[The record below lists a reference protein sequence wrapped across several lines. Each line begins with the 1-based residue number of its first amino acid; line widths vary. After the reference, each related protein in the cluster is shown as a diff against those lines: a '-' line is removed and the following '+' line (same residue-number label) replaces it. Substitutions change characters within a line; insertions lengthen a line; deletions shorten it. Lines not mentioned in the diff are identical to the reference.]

1 MVPVAA
7 RLLLREHAR
16 LLLRGRLEFGEADRA
31 SESASASSPLHSIST
46 RCGAT
51 SAIGSGAVADA
62 RFEHL
67 LQRPRRRALQHAKK
81 MRAYARTQTTMS
93 GRKPPTRTSSSTS
106 RTGGSDAVQLCWPSH
121 VCEDALPPSI
131 DIVLPVG
138 SVG

>member
-7 RLLLREHAR
+7 RLLLRQHAR

-31 SESASASSPLHSIST
+31 L
-46 RCGAT
+46 GV
-51 SAIGSGAVADA
+51 G
-62 RFEHL
+62 
-67 LQRPRRRALQHAKK
+67 
-81 MRAYARTQTTMS
+81 
-93 GRKPPTRTSSSTS
+93 SSSTS
-106 RTGGSDAVQLCWPSH
+106 RTGGSEVVQLCWPSH